1 MGFGREPKHLYKGSV
16 FSIEPP
22 TVSPKDEA
30 IYEEAAWVAQTGAK
44 LPPPG
49 KESMEQYMLYVKLA
63 SEQLPQFYK
72 KGRTNC

>member
-1 MGFGREPKHLYKGSV
+1 M
-16 FSIEPP
+16 
-22 TVSPKDEA
+22 SPKDEA

-63 SEQLPQFYK
+63 SEQLPQYYK
-72 KGRTNC
+72 IGRTNC